1 MEEGVRLLVDSAAA
15 IGESGLEPRACS
27 VWSTSTGL
35 SLKTDLAISSPE
47 TLISTH
53 DFDQIA
59 LAMTA
64 ASDTLRSLLGE
75 LEEESPAFRWLSD
88 TILASLVSFARS
100 MGVKALLLYRWLED
114 EPGARCVVAGSVDV
128 KPVAGLAIDID
139 RHDSAFALLLQSDP
153 LKESEVQLVRTA
165 PVDRNL
171 FQEIFN
177 RVSLYDR
184 SLNILRRSVSA
195 ILFKTWEKFGK
206 PPIGTGSAGRLLILN
221 ETTTIEDCFV
231 PLVQQGWRVEKLTL
245 ASPHY
250 EPSTLPTAVA
260 PVLAGVG
267 ESVSQALREPVGHAR
282 FAEAVSAVVVQR
294 LEKVLENFPSAVV
307 HYEAA
312 AKEIDDRT
320 RQGNTIVLSNGLFSA
335 ENRLFSA
342 VLKPTDIKTVCVD
355 HGSAIGVPLHASQDL
370 SITYNFCDAFLNQNR
385 KTSKLLSDAAPR
397 PGFRA
402 QSIGAHRDLL
412 QPRAVGIGRY
422 LAKRRLSIANGQRC
436 AIYASSLESNNVHL
450 GYGAG
455 RDLDLV
461 EVQTG
466 VLEAA
471 ASFKGIFV
479 VKPYPAQRYPD
490 PSFLTSTPAAGN
502 LVRAPHGE
510 LQNIRFAADLIV
522 VDATASTLG
531 VVLGAG
537 CPVIF
542 INNKRARIAA
552 SAITE
557 MKDALFFVDANKDG
571 WVDELRTFLKQP
583 REMLLKKWDRMER
596 DRLEFVDKR
605 IASVDQI
612 SSRNIPSALA
622 EFMHG

>member
-1 MEEGVRLLVDSAAA
+1 MEENVRLLVESAAA
-15 IGESGLEPRACS
+15 IEDSGLDPRSCS

-35 SLKTDLAISSPE
+35 SLKTDLVINSPE

-53 DFDQIA
+53 DLDKIA
-59 LAMTA
+59 LAISAT
-64 ASDTLRSLLGE
+64 SDTLRSLLDE
-75 LEEESPAFRWLSD
+75 LEEESPAFRWLSN
-88 TILASLVSFARS
+88 TILASLLSFSRS
-100 MGVKALLLYRWLED
+100 MGVKALLLHRWLEH
-114 EPGARCVVAGSVDV
+114 EPGARCVVAGSVEF
-128 KPVAGLAIDID
+128 KPVTGLAIEIG
-139 RHDSAFALLLQSDP
+139 RHDNAFALLLQFDP
-153 LKESEVQLVRTA
+153 LKESDIRLVRTA
-165 PVDRNL
+165 PVDHNL

-206 PPIGTGSAGRLLILN
+206 PTIGTGSAGRLLILN
-221 ETTTIEDCFV
+221 ETATIEDSFV
-231 PLVQQGWRVEKLTL
+231 TFVQHGWRVEKLAL

-250 EPSTLPTAVA
+250 ESSTLPTAAA

-267 ESVSQALREPVGHAR
+267 ESVSQALRGPVGHVR
-282 FAEAVSAVVVQR
+282 FAEAVSAVVVRR

-312 AKEIDDRT
+312 AKEISDRT
-320 RQGNTIVLSNGLFSA
+320 RHDNTIVLSNGLFSA

-342 VLKPTDIKTVCVD
+342 TLQPTGIKTVCVD
-355 HGSAIGVPLHASQDL
+355 HGSAIGVPLHASQNL
-370 SITYNFCDAFLNQNR
+370 SINYNFCDVFLNQNR
-385 KTSKLLSDAAPR
+385 KTSKLLIDAAPR

-402 QSIGAHRDLL
+402 LSIGAHRDLL
-412 QPRAVGIGRY
+412 RPRAVGIGRC
-422 LAKRRLSIANGQRC
+422 LARRRLSIANGQRC

-461 EVQTG
+461 EIQSG
-466 VLEAA
+466 VLQAA
-471 ASFKGIFV
+471 ASFEGIFV

-490 PSFLTSTPAAGN
+490 PSFLTSTPADGN
-502 LVRAPHGE
+502 FVRAPHGE
-510 LQNIRFAADLIV
+510 LQNIRFAADLVV

-537 CPVIF
+537 CPAIF

-552 SAITE
+552 SAFTE
-557 MKDALFFVDANKDG
+557 MKNALFCVDANKDG
-571 WVDELRTFLKQP
+571 WVDELRKLLNQP
-583 REMLLKKWDRMER
+583 LEMLLKKWDRMER
-596 DRLEFVDKR
+596 GRLEFVDKR
-605 IASVDQI
+605 IASIRQI
-612 SSRNIPSALA
+612 SSRTISSALA
-622 EFMHG
+622 EVMHG